1 MGDALE
7 GGNSD
12 IDDDEIPDTQM
23 SQVLVPTSL
32 LFQDIDTM
40 EEDVDMKDVSDIFC
54 LYSSRLKGLH
64 QIFLY
69 MS

>member
-1 MGDALE
+1 MADALE

-32 LFQDIDTM
+32 LFQDIDTL
-40 EEDVDMKDVSDIFC
+40 EEDVDMKDVSD
-54 LYSSRLKGLH
+54 KK
-64 QIFLY
+64 
-69 MS
+69 